1 MPRAT
6 NLDNI
11 APDDPIDTIPTGQ
24 PPSTPLPPKKKKHK
38 IHSSS
43 PSSSTPV
50 NESSVKPTPSPVESI
65 RAEIDNILS
74 HAKSSLGS
82 FQVKP
87 RHFEFSEQEKDEKI
101 ILVMRQHW
109 FTNVRW
115 ILITILLILA
125 PLALTYVPILSFFP
139 PSYQMVS
146 VLFWYLI
153 TFAFA
158 FEQFLSWY
166 FNLYIITDE
175 RVVDI
180 DFLNLL
186 NKRFSD
192 AKINMIQD
200 VTSQVSGLSQTILNY
215 GNILIQ
221 TAAEQNQFVFEK
233 VPNPDIVTKI
243 LQQLRQEEEQEA
255 LEGRTR

>member
-6 NLDNI
+6 DLDNI
-11 APDDPIDTIPTGQ
+11 APDDPIT
-24 PPSTPLPPKKKKHK
+24 PPSEPPAQNLLSPPSPHHKKKKK
-38 IHSSS
+38 NISS
-43 PSSSTPV
+43 PA
-50 NESSVKPTPSPVESI
+50 NNI
-65 RAEIDNILS
+65 REEIDKILYG
-74 HAKSSLGS
+74 AKNSFGS
-82 FQVKP
+82 FQIKP
-87 RHFEFSEQEKDEKI
+87 LNFVFSEQEKDEQI

-115 ILITILLILA
+115 ILFTLLMVIA
-125 PLALTYVPILSFFP
+125 PLFLVYVPILSFFP
-139 PSYQMVS
+139 PRYQMVS
-146 VLFWYLI
+146 VLFWYII

-175 RVVDI
+175 RVIDI
-180 DFLNLL
+180 DFVNLL

-192 AKINMIQD
+192 AKISFIQD
-200 VTSQVSGLSQTILNY
+200 VTSQISGFSQTMFNY

-221 TAAEQNQFVFEK
+221 TAAEQTQFIFEK
-233 VPNPDIVTKI
+233 VPNPDIVTKV

-255 LEGRTR
+255 IEGRLR